1 MKEACASSRRLASLA
16 ALVVSLAVSTPTWAV
31 NTPKPVN
38 PQRYQRV
45 LLIGNLAFVNDA
57 RPSVAGGALYQFS
70 LLRSAVRHG
79 PECGG
84 LGCEALPHLYGHLSA
99 SGGAS
104 FDELD
109 YAAFVQAGLVYRLD
123 STLFTA
129 AGVVAQGAMP
139 WRGLGPVARVEI
151 MHNVGLEFG
160 WLFFDHPHHD
170 NGIFVS
176 VDCLYT
182 LFDDLGLQR

>member
-1 MKEACASSRRLASLA
+1 M
-16 ALVVSLAVSTPTWAV
+16 STPLWAV
-31 NTPKPVN
+31 NTPKPVS
-38 PQRYQRV
+38 PKRHHRL

-57 RPSVAGGALYQFS
+57 RPSVAVGGIYQLS
-70 LLRSAVRHG
+70 LLPSEIRHG

-84 LGCEALPHLYGHLSA
+84 LGCETLPHLYGHLSA

-104 FDELD
+104 FDRLD
-109 YAAFVQAGLVYRLD
+109 YAAFVQAGLIYRLD

-151 MHNVGLEFG
+151 MHNLGIQFG
-160 WLFFDHPHHD
+160 WLFFDSPHRND
-170 NGIFVS
+170 GPFVS
-176 VDCLYT
+176 VDYLYG
-182 LFDDLGLQR
+182 LFGDLGLRR

>member
-1 MKEACASSRRLASLA
+1 MKGSRTSLRRLVPFTAVL
-16 ALVVSLAVSTPTWAV
+16 VSLTMSTPLWAV
-31 NTPKPVN
+31 NAPEPVSPK
-38 PQRYQRV
+38 RHHRV

-57 RPSVAGGALYQFS
+57 RPSVAVGGIYQLS
-70 LLRSAVRHG
+70 LLPSEIRHG

-104 FDELD
+104 FDQLD
-109 YAAFVQAGLVYRLD
+109 YAAFVQAGLIYRLD

-151 MHNVGLEFG
+151 MHNVGFQFG
-160 WLFFDHPHHD
+160 WLFFDSPHHND
-170 NGIFVS
+170 GAFVS
-176 VDCLYT
+176 IDYLYD
-182 LFDDLGLQR
+182 LFSDVGLLP